1 MSGASR
7 IRGRAA
13 AVARA
18 FVAAAVV
25 AAPVALAGCASPH
38 DRAQAFMLPFRQG
51 RYDFAASQA
60 ELVARDA
67 PAQDAVL
74 FALEQGA
81 VARAANRLK
90 ESDASLERAYARIQQ
105 LGDLGQASVS
115 GEIAAA
121 VVNPGILN
129 YRGTAYDRTMLATYK
144 ALNAMQAGDMAGA
157 RVELKRAQ
165 FFQQDAADHYAER
178 IAKAQ
183 AAFDKAAQSRAKQ
196 EGAGDYSSA
205 KSQDDPATKTALGT
219 RYDQMRAQFRPYA
232 EWQVPW
238 ADLVDGLWRITNAAD
253 GSDWT
258 SARDSLRRVIG
269 MSGRN
274 AFLDADIADA
284 EANRTPDQVVYVLV
298 EAGIGP
304 ELEEFRLNIPAFI
317 PGMPFVGVAFPVLKQ
332 MPGCPDGLAVQAGGA
347 RTELAEV
354 CDFGR
359 VVAKDF
365 DTQLPGIIARCIAS
379 TLTKAA
385 ITCAINQT
393 AKNSGNNWAQVISLI
408 GTSAYGIATNRA
420 DQRIWESLPGRGL
433 YARIPLPADRRL
445 AIEGLSG
452 PPIQLCEGSVVA
464 VWARAPQAGSPP
476 AVSVFRLR

>member
-1 MSGASR
+1 MRPRPGVLSAV
-7 IRGRAA
+7 ALA
-13 AVARA
+13 AVALPL
-18 FVAAAVV
+18 AA
-25 AAPVALAGCASPH
+25 CASSH
-38 DRAQAFMLPFRQG
+38 DRAQAFMTPFKQG

-81 VARAANRLK
+81 VARSAARLK
-90 ESDASLERAYARIQQ
+90 ESDAALERAYARIQQ
-105 LGDLGQASVS
+105 LGELGAASVS
-115 GEIAAA
+115 GEVAAA

-165 FFQQDAADHYAER
+165 FFQQDAAGHYAER
-178 IAKAQ
+178 IAKSQ
-183 AAFDKAAQSRAKQ
+183 AAFDQAAQARAKKD
-196 EGAGDYSSA
+196 GAGDYGTA
-205 KSQDDPATKTALGT
+205 RSQDDPATKTALGT

-269 MSGRN
+269 MAGRN

-284 EANRTPDQVVYVLV
+284 EANRAPDQVVYVLV

-304 ELEEFRLNIPAFI
+304 ELDEFKLNIPAFI
-317 PGMPFVGVAFPVLKQ
+317 PGMPFVGVAFPILKK
-332 MPGCPDGLAVQAGGA
+332 MPGCPEGLAVQADGA

-354 CDFGR
+354 CDFER

-365 DTQLPGIIARCIAS
+365 DTQLPGIVARCIAS

-385 ITCAINQT
+385 ITCAINQA
-393 AKNSGNNWAQVISLI
+393 AKNSGNNWVQVASLI
-408 GTSAYGIATNRA
+408 STSAYGIATNRA
-420 DQRIWESLPGRGL
+420 DQRIWESLPKRGL
-433 YARIPLPADRRL
+433 YARIPMPKDRRL
-445 AIEGLSG
+445 SIEGLSG
-452 PPIQLCEGSVVA
+452 PPIELCEGAAVA
-464 VWARAPQAGSPP
+464 VWARAPQAGSPA
-476 AVSVFRLR
+476 AVSVFRLH